1 MPPIPRSAEYFDG
14 WYADGVATP
23 TVDEIMNRHMGFPPD
38 TRAGV
43 VPAEAIPELA
53 EALRLRPG
61 STLLDLACG
70 RGAYGLMF
78 AKQAWTLLIGAA
90 FSAQPLTEAREQ
102 AARMGVSKASFRV
115 GELTATGLPNAS
127 VEAVLCTDA
136 IQFPD
141 EPAIAYSEIRRVLKP
156 GGRVVLTSWEP
167 LDRDDERISPRV
179 RRANLGAGL
188 RQAGFTDVEVR
199 DRPAWLER
207 EHALW
212 EEATALD
219 PGDDPALQSFHTE
232 GVKSLEWT
240 GLGLLRRVLAT
251 ATKPQ

>member
-1 MPPIPRSAEYFDG
+1 MPPKPLSAEYFDG
-14 WYADGVATP
+14 WYADQAAIP
-23 TVDEIMNRHMGFPPD
+23 TVAEIMNRHTGFPPG

-53 EALRLRPG
+53 EELRLRPG

-70 RGAYGLMF
+70 RGAYGLLV
-78 AKQAWTLLIGAA
+78 AKQAGTLLIGVD
-90 FSAQPLTEAREQ
+90 FSAQALTEAGEQ
-102 AARMGVSKASFRV
+102 AARMGVSAVSFRV
-115 GELTATGLPNAS
+115 GELTATGLPDAS

-141 EPAIAYSEIRRVLKP
+141 EPAIAYNEIRRVLKP
-156 GGRVVLTSWEP
+156 GGRVALTCWEP
-167 LDRDDERISPRV
+167 TDRDDERISPRV
-179 RRANLGAGL
+179 RRADLGAGL
-188 RQAGFTDVEVR
+188 RRAGFTDVAVL

-240 GLGLLRRVLAT
+240 GLGLLRRVLAV
-251 ATKPQ
+251 ATRPQ